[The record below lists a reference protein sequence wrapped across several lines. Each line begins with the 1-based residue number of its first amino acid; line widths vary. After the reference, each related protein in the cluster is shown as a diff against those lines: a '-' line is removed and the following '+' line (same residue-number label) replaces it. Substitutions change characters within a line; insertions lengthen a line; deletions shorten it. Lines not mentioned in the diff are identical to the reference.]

1 LCAKWRNYYI
11 CAPKYFHWLA
21 DQTIN
26 FLTDQRNMNP
36 LRYRLPQQQQND
48 INTLQPQPNALAAW
62 IAAQPTINLQS
73 TASLAFK
80 LLQSY
85 NRCKMP
91 AVIRLK
97 AMITLQPVIDNIV
110 EQLRSYYQ
118 NESLPL
124 HKSARTQ
131 ANMAAR
137 FLDETAFAYKAV
149 VADAVIDTENNEMSI
164 NLFIASLRL
173 AIDHLGHQL
182 LECYTQYAPP
192 VSGLW
197 GEIHRTYQLAERNG
211 LHTRILTEN
220 KTADN
225 PFTTVQ
231 HGYLRLVLLALAIPN
246 HLIPGQAIYIY
257 TCLEKWTV
265 GCRLFNKKITVAKT
279 GDIVIDLAGE
289 RPPAMATGYAR
300 FRPVD
305 GRFLDISRLQ
315 EKLDGISASVDEK
328 HRGKQ
333 GVPLTI
339 AERLRRD
346 LLTRLRKAWKG
357 RAERACLREEDMTTH
372 ISLCMGLDM
381 CHHFISNENGF
392 HPEQDEIH
400 YHRPQETSGGL
411 ALAPTNTLTLEEP
424 GSTCQ
429 QGRNT
434 TRVSRFTEGVDVWD
448 AIHEAEIHA
457 REKREAAMAHF
468 RIEPWLRMN
477 YSAAGLAL
485 RRVPKTQSRTRVGTV
500 VAFRNDNDNDKLWTV
515 GTLRWLQDTP
525 GKTFNIGIIVLSTQG
540 IPVAVRAI
548 GGAGTGGE
556 YFRSL
561 LIKPTFLGEQDTVE
575 FALLVPAS
583 IYDIGTQL
591 VLNRQTELE
600 YVRLTRMI
608 DTSSSFSLFEFK
620 HIEVPPAE
628 QAKISSFSQSY
639 NY

>member
-1 LCAKWRNYYI
+1 
-11 CAPKYFHWLA
+11 
-21 DQTIN
+21 
-26 FLTDQRNMNP
+26 MNP
-36 LRYRLPQQQQND
+36 LRYRLPQQQNN
-48 INTLQPQPNALAAW
+48 INTLQPRPNALAAW

-73 TASLAFK
+73 TASLVFK
-80 LLQSY
+80 LLQNY

-91 AVIRLK
+91 AAMRLK
-97 AMITLQPVIDNIV
+97 AMITLQPVVDNII

-118 NESLPL
+118 NEPLPL

-131 ANMAAR
+131 ANITAR
-137 FLDETAFAYKAV
+137 FLDETAFAYKATV
-149 VADAVIDTENNEMSI
+149 TDAVIDTENNEMSI

-173 AIDHLGHQL
+173 AIDHLGQQL
-182 LECYTQYAPP
+182 LECYSQFSLP
-192 VSGLW
+192 VAGLW

-211 LHTRILTEN
+211 LHTRVLAEN
-220 KTADN
+220 GNKVNTPEKSGENIPGHTTDN
-225 PFTTVQ
+225 PFATVQ
-231 HGYLRLVLLALAIPN
+231 HGYLRLVLLALATPN
-246 HLIPGQAIYIY
+246 HLMPGQATQIY
-257 TCLEKWTV
+257 TCLEKWTAD
-265 GCRLFNKKITVAKT
+265 CRILSKKITVAET

-289 RPPAMATGYAR
+289 RPPAVATGYAR

-305 GRFLDISRLQ
+305 GRFLDISKLQ
-315 EKLDGISASVDEK
+315 EKLDEISASVDEQ
-328 HRGKQ
+328 HRARH

-346 LLTRLRKAWKG
+346 LLTRLRRAWQG
-357 RAERACLREEDMTTH
+357 RAERACQREEDMTTH
-372 ISLCMGLDM
+372 IPLCTGLDM
-381 CHHFISNENGF
+381 CHHFISNKNKF

-400 YHRPQETSGGL
+400 YHRPQETSSGL
-411 ALAPTNTLTLEEP
+411 ALAPKNTLELETP
-424 GSTCQ
+424 GSTSQ
-429 QGRNT
+429 SGRNT

-448 AIHEAEIHA
+448 AIHETEIHA

-468 RIEPWLRMN
+468 RTELWLRIN
-477 YSAAGLAL
+477 HSTAGLAL
-485 RRVPKTQSRTRVGTV
+485 RRLPKSRLRTRVGAI
-500 VAFRNDNDNDKLWTV
+500 VAFRNNSNESWTV

-525 GKTFNIGIIVLSTQG
+525 AKAFDIGIMTLSAHS

-561 LIKPTFLGEQDTVE
+561 LIQPAFPEKQDTAE

-600 YVRLTRMI
+600 YVRLTRMT

-620 HIEVPPAE
+620 HIEAPPAE
-628 QAKISSFSQSY
+628 QARISMLSQSP
-639 NY
+639 

>member
-1 LCAKWRNYYI
+1 
-11 CAPKYFHWLA
+11 
-21 DQTIN
+21 
-26 FLTDQRNMNP
+26 MNP

-48 INTLQPQPNALAAW
+48 INALQPRPNALAAW

-91 AVIRLK
+91 PAVRLK
-97 AMITLQPVIDNIV
+97 AMITLQPMIDNIV

-118 NESLPL
+118 NEPLPL
-124 HKSARTQ
+124 RKNARTQ

-137 FLDETAFAYKAV
+137 FLDETAFAYKTT

-182 LECYTQYAPP
+182 LENYIQYAPP
-192 VSGLW
+192 VNGLW

-220 KTADN
+220 GAANN
-225 PFTTVQ
+225 PFATVQ
-231 HGYLRLVLLALAIPN
+231 HGYLRLVLLALATPN
-246 HLIPGQAIYIY
+246 HLMPGQATYIY
-257 TCLEKWTV
+257 TCLEKWTA
-265 GCRLFNKKITVAKT
+265 GCRIFNKKLTEAKT

-289 RPPAMATGYAR
+289 RPPAVATGYAR

-315 EKLDGISASVDEK
+315 EKLDDISASVNEQ
-328 HRGKQ
+328 HRSKQ

-339 AERLRRD
+339 VERLRRD
-346 LLTRLRKAWKG
+346 LLTQLRKAWRG
-357 RAERACLREEDMTTH
+357 RAERACVREEDMTTH

-381 CHHFISNENGF
+381 CHHFISNERDF

-400 YHRPQETSGGL
+400 YHRPQETGSGL
-411 ALAPTNTLTLEEP
+411 ALTPTNELTLETP
-424 GSTCQ
+424 GSTSQ
-429 QGRNT
+429 QGRDT

-468 RIEPWLRMN
+468 RTEPWLRMN

-485 RRVPKTQSRTRVGTV
+485 RRLPKTQSRTRVGAV
-500 VAFRNDNDNDKLWTV
+500 VAFRSNNDKSWAV
-515 GTLRWLQDTP
+515 GTLRWLQDTA
-525 GKTFNIGIIVLSTQG
+525 GKTFDIGIMTLSAQG

-561 LIKPTFLGEQDTVE
+561 LIEPTFLEKQNPVE
-575 FALLVPAS
+575 FALLVPPS

-628 QAKISSFSQSY
+628 QAKISSLSQSY